1 MTTRLVLVLLLWSST
16 VLADT
21 SPTEEAGK
29 HFGRGVSL
37 YDEADYR
44 AALVEFRRAY
54 EIAPNAVVLYN
65 IGETYYQLQNYASA
79 LTALERYLA
88 ESPATAEH
96 RAEVQK
102 TLEILRSRV
111 GKVAITTNVPGCEVT
126 VDDEFV
132 GKTPLAQPV
141 PVSIGRRKIT
151 AMRSGLPP
159 DTRFVEVA
167 AGDTAAITL
176 TLEEPKAIEAPVSKP
191 LPDVAEE
198 PPGSSHA
205 TTAWIVTGALGA
217 AGIGMGIATYV
228 ESKHLQDAR
237 NTFGVTHDELQSKAT
252 RVTTF
257 GIIGDSLGVAALIA
271 GGFAL
276 KFTLSS
282 SSTHEVHAAL
292 TPTGVVVGGTFH

>member
-1 MTTRLVLVLLLWSST
+1 MRVLLVVLLLWST
-16 VLADT
+16 RVLADT

-65 IGETYYQLQNYASA
+65 IGETYYQLQNYAAA
-79 LTALERYLA
+79 LTALERYMA
-88 ESPATAEH
+88 ESPDTAEH

-102 TLEILRSRV
+102 TLDILRSRV
-111 GKVAITTNVPGCEVT
+111 GKVVITTNVPGCEVT

-132 GKTPLAQPV
+132 GKSPLPQAV

-167 AGDTAAITL
+167 AGDTASITL
-176 TLEEPKAIEAPVSKP
+176 TLEEPKAIEAPASKP
-191 LPDVAEE
+191 LPAVAEE
-198 PPGSSHA
+198 PPANHA
-205 TTAWIVTGALGA
+205 TTAWIITGGIGA
-217 AGIGMGIATYV
+217 AAIGMGIATYV

-237 NTFGVTHDELQSKAT
+237 NTFGVTHDELQSKAN

-257 GIIGDSLGVAALIA
+257 GIIGDSLGVAAIIS
-271 GGFAL
+271 GVIAL
-276 KFTLSS
+276 KLTLSS

>member
-1 MTTRLVLVLLLWSST
+1 MTTRLVIVLLLWSSV

-65 IGETYYQLQNYASA
+65 IGETYYQLQNYAAA

-88 ESPATAEH
+88 ESPSTAEH
-96 RAEVQK
+96 RADVAK
-102 TLEILRSRV
+102 TLDILRSRV
-111 GKVAITTNVPGCEVT
+111 GKIAITTNVPGCEVT

-132 GKTPLAQPV
+132 GKSPLAQPV

-176 TLEEPKAIEAPVSKP
+176 TLEEPKPVEAPASRP
-191 LPDVAEE
+191 LPAVAEE
-198 PPGSSHA
+198 PPASSHA
-205 TTAWIVTGALGA
+205 TTAWIITGALGA

-237 NTFGVTHDELQSKAT
+237 NTFGATHDELPSKAS

-257 GIIGDSLGVAALIA
+257 GIIGDSLGVAAIIA

-276 KFTLSS
+276 KLTLSS